1 MNFKDI
7 SSILKQKGFYG
18 FTVKRGNHKLIYTF
32 RSISHFCV
40 MIVVEVRSISHFCVM
55 IVVEVIR
62 VNPETFGCKTMVG
75 RITINGQEIEDLR
88 ELKNALKNDVYSL
101 HKREFVKTFKKV

>member
-7 SSILKQKGFYG
+7 SNILKQKGFYG
-18 FTVKRGNHKLIYTF
+18 FTVKRGDHKLTYTF

-40 MIVVEVRSISHFCVM
+40 MIA
-55 IVVEVIR
+55 VEVIR

-75 RITINGQEIEDLR
+75 RITINGQEIEDLK

>member
-7 SSILKQKGFYG
+7 NNILNQKGFYG
-18 FTVKRGNHKLIYTF
+18 FTVKRGNHKLTYTF
-32 RSISHFCV
+32 RSISY
-40 MIVVEVRSISHFCVM
+40 FCVM

-75 RITINGQEIEDLR
+75 RITINGQVINDLR
-88 ELKNALKNDVYSL
+88 ELKNAFKDDIHSL

>member
-7 SSILKQKGFYG
+7 SNILRQKGFYG
-18 FTVKRGNHKLIYTF
+18 FTVKRGDHKLTYTF
-32 RSISHFCV
+32 RSITYFCV
-40 MIVVEVRSISHFCVM
+40 R

-75 RITINGQEIEDLR
+75 RITINEQEINDLK
-88 ELKNALKNDVYSL
+88 ELKNAFKNDIHML
-101 HKREFVKTFKKV
+101 HKKEFVKTFKKV

>member
-7 SSILKQKGFYG
+7 SNILKQKGFYG
-18 FTVKRGNHKLIYTF
+18 FTVKRGNHKLTYTF
-32 RSISHFCV
+32 
-40 MIVVEVRSISHFCVM
+40 RSISHFCVM

-62 VNPETFGCKTMVG
+62 VNPDTFGCKTMVG

>member
-7 SSILKQKGFYG
+7 SNILSQKGFYG
-18 FTVKRGNHKLIYTF
+18 FTVKRGNHKLTYTF
-32 RSISHFCV
+32 RSISYFCV
-40 MIVVEVRSISHFCVM
+40 R

-88 ELKNALKNDVYSL
+88 ELKNAFKDDIHSL